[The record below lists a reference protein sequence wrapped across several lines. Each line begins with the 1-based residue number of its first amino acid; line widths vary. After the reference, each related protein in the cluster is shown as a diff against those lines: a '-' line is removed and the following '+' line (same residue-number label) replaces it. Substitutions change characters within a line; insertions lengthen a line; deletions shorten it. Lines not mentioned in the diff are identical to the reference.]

1 MIPAEIIRKKRDA
14 ESLSSEEIEFF
25 LSGATSGLIDDA
37 QLGAFLMACVI
48 RGLSYEETA
57 HMTNAM
63 RDSGLTFDFSYAGKP
78 IVDKHSTGG
87 VGDKTSIAILPILV
101 ECGVT
106 VPMISGR
113 GLGHTGGTVDKL
125 ESIPGMN
132 MNLNYAVSKKM
143 VDEFGGFFARQT
155 AAIAPADRKLYHTR
169 DVTATIESTG
179 LIAASIMS
187 KKLAEGLDSLVID
200 MKVGAGA
207 FMRDIKSAV
216 ELAHY
221 MRSVAESFGVKLTVV
236 YSNMDRP
243 LGAAVGN
250 YCEFVEA
257 RRFLEGESQTD
268 FRVLCESLCAEALIV
283 SGILAEPDE
292 ALAKVRDAVESGGAL
307 RNLIRIVN
315 AQGGNLEKADELM
328 KSVDSTF
335 LRAPKSGV
343 LNSIDAREIG
353 IAAIELGAGRKRE
366 NDEIDPFAGIKFLK
380 NVGDEVS
387 ADENI
392 VEIFG
397 RNGFNFLTPA
407 ERILKACSIEDEP
420 RERTPE
426 ILKIERPD

>member
-14 ESLSSEEIEFF
+14 EALSSEEIEFF
-25 LSGATSGLIDDA
+25 LGGATSGSIDDA

-48 RGLSYEETA
+48 RGLNYEETA
-57 HMTNAM
+57 FMTTAM
-63 RDSGLTFDFSYAGKP
+63 RDSGLTFDFSYAGKR

-101 ECGVT
+101 ECGAI

-132 MNLNYAVSKKM
+132 MNLNFAQSKKM
-143 VDEFGGFFARQT
+143 IDEYGGFFARQT

-169 DVTATIESTG
+169 DVTATIESAG

-187 KKLAEGLDSLVID
+187 KKLAEGLDGLVID

-207 FMRDIKSAV
+207 FMKDIKSAK
-216 ELAHY
+216 ELAKY

-243 LGAAVGN
+243 LGASVGN

-268 FRVLCESLCAEALIV
+268 FRVICETLCVEALLV
-283 SGILAEPDE
+283 SGLSENQNAASE
-292 ALAKVRDAVESGGAL
+292 KVRDVVKSGGAL
-307 RNLIRIVN
+307 RTLKKIIE
-315 AQGGNLEKADELM
+315 AQGGDLNKADEYM
-328 KSVDSTF
+328 KSVESTF
-335 LRAPKSGV
+335 LRSPKSGV

-366 NDEIDPFAGIKFLK
+366 NDEIDPYAGIRFLK
-380 NVGDEVS
+380 NVGEKVS
-387 ADENI
+387 ADENL

-397 RNGFNFLTPA
+397 RNGFTFLTA
-407 ERILKACSIEDEP
+407 GERILNACSIDDEP
-420 RERTPE
+420 FKRTSE
-426 ILKIERPD
+426 IIEVERPD